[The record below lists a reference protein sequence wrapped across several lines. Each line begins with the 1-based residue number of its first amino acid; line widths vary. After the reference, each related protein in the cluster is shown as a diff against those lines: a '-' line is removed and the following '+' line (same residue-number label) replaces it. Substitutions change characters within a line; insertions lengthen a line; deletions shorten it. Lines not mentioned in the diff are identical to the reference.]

1 MFTLRYSEEK
11 NRIYIKLNGVLSEA
25 EFNIYKNNILDL
37 IDNSKT
43 GFTVLA
49 DLSPCDSAI
58 LDSSDNFNIIREY
71 GSKRGFK
78 AHALVLDEKSYE
90 IYNSTIHS
98 SNKNIFLN
106 IEEAESYLNI
116 I

>member
-1 MFTLRYSEEK
+1 MFTIRYSEEK

-25 EFNIYKNNILDL
+25 EFNTYKNNILDL

-49 DLSPCDSAI
+49 DLSSCDSAI

-71 GSKRGFK
+71 ESKEDSK
-78 AHALVLDEKSYE
+78 HML
-90 IYNSTIHS
+90 
-98 SNKNIFLN
+98 
-106 IEEAESYLNI
+106 
-116 I
+116 